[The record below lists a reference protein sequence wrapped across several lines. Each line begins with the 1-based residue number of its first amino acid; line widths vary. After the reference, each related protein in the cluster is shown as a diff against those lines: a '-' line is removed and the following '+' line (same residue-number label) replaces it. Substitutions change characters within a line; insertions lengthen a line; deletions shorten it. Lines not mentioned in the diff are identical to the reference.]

1 MGTDNIKNKIIDKI
15 KDKNSTTS
23 EDWGGDNEQGTIVLK
38 QERETLLDH
47 LEDWLEVPMVVLGFL
62 WLVLTIVEF
71 VGNLSPFLE
80 KVNLFIWIIFIID
93 FIIKFSLAPIKTRYL
108 KKNWLTM
115 IALAVPAL
123 RVFRISRALSSIRFL
138 RAPSGLR
145 LFRIVSTFNRGMGAL
160 GRSLGRR
167 GFGYVLALT
176 LIVGLLGAAG
186 MYAFERDS
194 SEYFHDYGTA
204 LWWTAMVL
212 TTMGSDYFPKT
223 SEGRL
228 LCLLLA
234 IYGFA
239 VFGYVTATVASFFV
253 EREATNPDSDVASAA
268 MIQAL
273 REDIRELN
281 AKLDRSQLRQE

>member
-1 MGTDNIKNKIIDKI
+1 MNVQSNDVATKNNKTNIPEKSI
-15 KDKNSTTS
+15 
-23 EDWGGDNEQGTIVLK
+23 ELEV
-38 QERETLLDH
+38 ERETLLEH
-47 LEDWLEVPMVVLGFL
+47 LEDLLEVPMIVLGFI
-62 WLVLTIVEF
+62 WLVLTIIEF
-71 VGNLSPFLE
+71 LGKLSPFLD
-80 KVNLFIWIIFIID
+80 KVNLFIWFIFIID
-93 FIIKFSLAPIKTRYL
+93 FAIKFTLAPIKTRYL
-108 KKNWLTM
+108 KKNWLLL

-123 RVFRISRALSSIRFL
+123 RIFRFSRALSSLRFL
-138 RAPSGLR
+138 KVPGGLR
-145 LFRIVSTFNRGMGAL
+145 LIRIISTFNRGMGAL

-176 LIVGLLGAAG
+176 LIVALLGAAG
-186 MYAFERDS
+186 MFAFERDS

-204 LWWTAMVL
+204 LWWAAMVL

-253 EREATNPDSDVASAA
+253 EREATDPDSDVASAA

-273 REDIRELN
+273 RDDLKELSL
-281 AKLDRSQLRQE
+281 KLDRTLSLSEVDRPLTAELDHK